1 MLCVLCMQPLS
12 TRMELLSTGYIVPYT
27 AVPAL
32 LFFLVNDD
40 DSLATIFIILLYSL
54 FTYRYHV

>member
-1 MLCVLCMQPLS
+1 MQPLS

-54 FTYRYHV
+54 YTYRYHV